1 MNWGQIAPDLRPEP
15 LSHQLICMCITT
27 YCAMFVVVLIAL
39 FAARPAGQDQAQYTD
54 LEGGSLTPTG
64 QRSGYFRFS
73 NAQNL

>member
-1 MNWGQIAPDLRPEP
+1 
-15 LSHQLICMCITT
+15 MCITT